1 MKQYIYYWYHH
12 MMPVEERER
21 IEKILQEKDYFAFID
36 VYKEYSIKAIE
47 YGQYDEELHTW
58 IPVIFLPEN
67 IIVWDNEEIVDS
79 LNVLDKENFEKITYA
94 ECECG

>member
-1 MKQYIYYWYHH
+1 
-12 MMPVEERER
+12 MMPAEERER

-47 YGQYDEELHTW
+47 YGEYVEELHTW

-67 IIVWDNEEIVDS
+67 IIVWDNEEIAYF
-79 LNVLDKENFEKITYA
+79 LNVLDKESFEKITCA

>member
-1 MKQYIYYWYHH
+1 
-12 MMPVEERER
+12 MMPVEEREK

-58 IPVIFLPEN
+58 IPAIFLPEN